1 MIRHF
6 NEKHWLRLR
15 YALLA
20 VSFLVLF
27 LFVQSCTDSLTDV
40 SKNA

>member
-6 NEKHWLRLR
+6 NEKHWLHLG

-20 VSFLVLF
+20 VSFLVLL
-27 LFVQSCTDSLTDV
+27 LFVHLRTDSFTDV
-40 SKNA
+40 GKKA